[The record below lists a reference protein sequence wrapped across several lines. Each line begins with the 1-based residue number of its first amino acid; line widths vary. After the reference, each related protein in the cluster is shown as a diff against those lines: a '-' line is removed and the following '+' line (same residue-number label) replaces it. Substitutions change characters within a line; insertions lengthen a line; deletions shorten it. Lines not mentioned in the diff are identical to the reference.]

1 MAKSN
6 AHFEF
11 LKQLTLMLEQAGSSM
26 EQVLELSE
34 LKHSPSIGSSER
46 VKQESDAVVMLQ
58 SAIELTKNPA
68 LPLLLGR
75 RFDVTALGS
84 YGFAI
89 MSCTDLGSCM
99 RIMKR
104 YQTTLGAGP
113 EWRILDRGA
122 VLAIRTSIALGSP
135 DQRRVVSELVFSQ
148 LCSTVEFLI
157 NDRLSGAELQLCYT
171 APHHAAEY
179 EQLLSIPV
187 TFDQPHN
194 QLLLPKTLLSSPVRT
209 ANRDG
214 HEVFLQQCEEMLQG
228 RNKIENTSAA
238 VRRLLL
244 QSAGD
249 FPCIRQTAQHLNVSE
264 RTLRRRLE
272 AEASTFRAIK
282 EEVKNILALK
292 YLANTQLTIAEV
304 ASLLDYTEA
313 VNFRQAFMRWHGIT
327 PIQYRQQKL

>member
-1 MAKSN
+1 MAKIN
-6 AHFEF
+6 PHFEF
-11 LKQLTLMLEQAGSSM
+11 LKQLTRVIEQAGSSM
-26 EQVLELSE
+26 EQVLALSE
-34 LKHSPSIGSSER
+34 LKDSPSIGSSER

-58 SAIELTKNPA
+58 SAIELTQNPA
-68 LPLLLGR
+68 LPLHLGR
-75 RFDVTALGS
+75 FFDVTALGS

-99 RIMKR
+99 RIMRR

-113 EWRILDRGA
+113 RWRILDHGA

-148 LCSTVEFLI
+148 LCSSAEFLI
-157 NDRLSGAELQLCYT
+157 NDRLSGAELHLCYA
-171 APHHAAEY
+171 APRHATEY

-194 QLLLPKTLLSSPVRT
+194 QLLLPKALLSSPVRT
-209 ANRDG
+209 ANRNG
-214 HEVFLQQCEEMLQG
+214 HEVFLQQCEKMLQG

-244 QSAGD
+244 QSAGE
-249 FPCIRQTAQHLNVSE
+249 FPCVRQTAQHLHLSE
-264 RTLRRRLE
+264 RTLRRRLD
-272 AEASTFRAIK
+272 AEGSTFRAIK

-313 VNFRQAFMRWHGIT
+313 VNFRQAFLRWHGIT
-327 PIQYRQQKL
+327 PIQYRQQRL

>member
-1 MAKSN
+1 MI
-6 AHFEF
+6 
-11 LKQLTLMLEQAGSSM
+11 EQAGSSM
-26 EQVLELSE
+26 EQVLALSE
-34 LKHSPSIGSSER
+34 LEHNPRMGISER
-46 VKQESDAVVMLQ
+46 VKQESDAVIMLQ

-68 LPLLLGR
+68 LPLHLGR

-113 EWRILDRGA
+113 SWRVLDHEAG
-122 VLAIRTSIALGSP
+122 LAIRTSIALGSP

-148 LCSTVEFLI
+148 LCSTAEFLI
-157 NDRLSGAELQLCYT
+157 NDHLRGAELQLCYT
-171 APHHAAEY
+171 APDYAAEY

-194 QLLLPKTLLSSPVRT
+194 QLLLPKTLLSCPVRT

-214 HEVFLQQCEEMLQG
+214 HEVFLQQCEEMLQD

-249 FPCIRQTAQHLNVSE
+249 FPCVRQTAQRLNVSE

-327 PIQYRQQKL
+327 PTQYRQQRL